1 VAADAT
7 LARMRVDTE
16 SDWPER
22 LASAIRAAPVVPE
35 HQIDKWAKPWF
46 RPGAPLSAGEL
57 MALRCAAHGMG
68 HKETAALLG
77 TTPGAVTMRWRVAQ
91 AKLRAKNTTHA
102 VALAI
107 WDGQL

>member
-1 VAADAT
+1 
-7 LARMRVDTE
+7 MRADTE

-22 LASAIRAAPVVPE
+22 LRDAIKAAPVVPE
-35 HQIDKWAKPWF
+35 HQIDKWVKPWF

-68 HKETAALLG
+68 AKETAVLLD
-77 TTPGAVTMRWRVAQ
+77 TTPRAIWLRWRVAQ